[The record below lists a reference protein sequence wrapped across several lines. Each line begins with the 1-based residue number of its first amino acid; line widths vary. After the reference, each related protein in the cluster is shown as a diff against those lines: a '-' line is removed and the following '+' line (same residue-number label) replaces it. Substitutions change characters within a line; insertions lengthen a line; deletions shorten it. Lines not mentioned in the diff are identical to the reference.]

1 MKTLRKKLL
10 GGLDGNAYYSIIME
24 PLWAVFGGMIF
35 FYQPL
40 YMKHLNVTEV
50 QMGFLNSLAAA
61 LAVITSFV
69 AGPITDR
76 FGRKRTTLVF
86 DIVCW
91 SMTMFVWAIS
101 QNYWY
106 FLLAVILNSFNK
118 ISYISW
124 TCLSIE
130 DTPEDKR
137 VYFFSLIMII
147 NLASGIF
154 APLAGVLVEKIGVVD
169 AMRIIYGLGCISMTA
184 MFLIR
189 NRYVKETEIGKRM
202 MKEHSEFSVKDK
214 IRDYKEAL
222 VYFYNSKVT
231 LVMFFILL
239 IGQLQISFL
248 YFQSVYL
255 KDVIGIKESLTS
267 MVPGVSAIVNLVVYF
282 VFMDKL
288 RRIGDKKS
296 LFYGLT
302 FNSIGVL
309 LLILVRP
316 RGYLLLLVSIIF
328 MAAGNLITIVFRET
342 IWNNVIGERERAKI
356 FSAASAFIALIS
368 IPAGY
373 VSGFIY
379 NLNPIFPFYASL
391 ILYIIAVWLSMRVNR
406 MYKNNGV
413 EEAAV

>member
-1 MKTLRKKLL
+1 MNNLRQKLL

-50 QMGFLNSLAAA
+50 QMGFLNSLAAT
-61 LAVITSFV
+61 LAVITSFI

-86 DIVCW
+86 DLICW

-106 FLLAVILNSFNK
+106 FLLAVVLNSFNK

-130 DTPEDKR
+130 DTEEDKR

-154 APLAGVLVEKIGVVD
+154 APLAGILVEKIGVVN
-169 AMRIIYGLGCISMTA
+169 AMRLIYGLGCISMTA
-184 MFLIR
+184 MFFIR
-189 NRYVKETEIGKRM
+189 NKFVKETGIGKRM

-214 IRDYKEAL
+214 IRDYKEAI

-231 LVMFFILL
+231 LLMFFILL
-239 IGQLQISFL
+239 IGQLQMSFL

-255 KDVIGIKESLTS
+255 KDIIGIKESLTS
-267 MVPGVSAIVNLVVYF
+267 IVPGISAVVNLMVYF

-288 RRIGDKKS
+288 RRVGDKKA
-296 LFYGLT
+296 Y
-302 FNSIGVL
+302 
-309 LLILVRP
+309 
-316 RGYLLLLVSIIF
+316 F
-328 MAAGNLITIVFRET
+328 MV
-342 IWNNVIGERERAKI
+342 
-356 FSAASAFIALIS
+356 
-368 IPAGY
+368 
-373 VSGFIY
+373 
-379 NLNPIFPFYASL
+379 
-391 ILYIIAVWLSMRVNR
+391 
-406 MYKNNGV
+406 
-413 EEAAV
+413 

>member
-1 MKTLRKKLL
+1 MQSLRRRLL

-86 DIVCW
+86 DLVCW

-169 AMRIIYGLGCISMTA
+169 AMRIIYGLGCISMTT

-189 NRYVKETEIGKRM
+189 NKYVKETEIGKRM

-214 IRDYKEAL
+214 IRDYKEAI
-222 VYFYNSKVT
+222 VYFYKSKVT
-231 LVMFFILL
+231 LLMFFILL
-239 IGQLQISFL
+239 IGQLQMSFL

-267 MVPGVSAIVNLVVYF
+267 MVPGISAVVNLIVYF

-288 RRIGDKKS
+288 RIIGDKKS
-296 LFYGLT
+296 LFYGLA
-302 FNSIGVL
+302 FNTIGVL

-316 RGYLLLLVSIIF
+316 REYLLLFISIVF

-373 VSGFIY
+373 VSGYMY

-391 ILYIIAVWLSMRVNR
+391 ILYIVAVLLSMRVNR
-406 MYKNNGV
+406 IYKNNI
-413 EEAAV
+413 EEAGI

>member
-1 MKTLRKKLL
+1 VKTLRKKLL

-154 APLAGVLVEKIGVVD
+154 APMAGVLVEKIGVVD